1 LVRYRANLR
10 REMEERKKRF
20 EDKNEVRG
28 RMAEVVKKLTAGA
41 TFFDGTHIFTPHSDV
56 PDDGAL
62 RLVVLAPEQFYSR
75 EEPRLA
81 FDAVLDYV
89 RNNGTKPRYRGNR
102 LIFVGPDHGALARLR
117 DCIRVALAWNS
128 IVEDVAAMRLVLDNL
143 QAEQAKKELK
153 SAEDVLPRVAR
164 ECYKWLLCPSQDN
177 PTGKPNV
184 EVFPLNTSGA
194 ALGPEIERVCLDNEL
209 VIATWSPIHMRSKL
223 KELYWKVDKP
233 AVKAADFWE
242 DTRRYLYL
250 PRLKDRGV
258 LAQAIVKGAG
268 TRDFFGTAYGQ
279 SAEKFEGF
287 KLGDANVQLDNT
299 LLLIEPDAAKVYEAA
314 HPPVGVNPPGPTPP
328 GPSPPGPPVP
338 GPIPTLKAKA
348 FYGSADVT
356 PATAKMRLV
365 TIAEEI
371 IALLSSDPNA
381 TVKVT
386 VEITA
391 DFPDGASDQIK
402 RTVSENATQ
411 LGFKNKT
418 WE

>member
-1 LVRYRANLR
+1 MRAR
-10 REMEERKKRF
+10 T
-20 EDKNEVRG
+20 
-28 RMAEVVKKLTAGA
+28 AEVVKKLGAGG

-62 RLVVLAPEQFYSR
+62 RLLVLAPEQFYSR

-81 FDAVLDYV
+81 FDGVLDYV

-102 LIFVGPDHGALARLR
+102 LIFVAADHGALARLS

-153 SAEDVLPRVAR
+153 GAEDLLPRVAR
-164 ECYKWLLCPSQDN
+164 ECYKWLLCPSQDS
-177 PTGKPNV
+177 PTATKPTV

-209 VIATWSPIHMRSKL
+209 VIATWSPIHLRTKL
-223 KELYWKVDKP
+223 KELYWKADKP

-242 DTRRYLYL
+242 DTLRYLYL

-258 LAQAIVKGAG
+258 LAQAVVKGAG

-279 SAEKFEGF
+279 SGDTYEGF
-287 KLGDANVQLDNT
+287 KFGDSNVQFDDT
-299 LLLIEPDAAKVYEAA
+299 LLLIDPDTSKAYEKA
-314 HPPVGVNPPGPTPP
+314 HAPITVPPEPTPP
-328 GPSPPGPPVP
+328 GSTPPSRPPLGSGVSPS
-338 GPIPTLKAKA
+338 TQKNKT
-348 FYGSADVT
+348 FYGSVDVS
-356 PATAKMRLV
+356 PASAKVRLV
-365 TIAEEI
+365 QIAEEI
-371 IALLSSDPNA
+371 IAVLGNDPNA

-386 VEITA
+386 VEISS
-391 DFPDGASDQIK
+391 DFPEGASDQIK
-402 RTVSENATQ
+402 RAVSGNASS
-411 LGFKNKT
+411 LGFKTKT